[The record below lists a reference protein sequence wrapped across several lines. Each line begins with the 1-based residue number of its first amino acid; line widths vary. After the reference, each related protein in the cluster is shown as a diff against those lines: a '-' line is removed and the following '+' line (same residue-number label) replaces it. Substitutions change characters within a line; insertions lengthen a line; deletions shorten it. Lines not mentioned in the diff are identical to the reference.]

1 MEQHEYSYEH
11 LIKKCELTK
20 NYRDIYF
27 SFIQSLFEITGDLD
41 EVHEKNISNKDTKKL
56 AHCVGELSDNIKGEL
71 WRELE
76 RQSLDVI
83 YEKEILAITRNQK
96 GDIIS

>member
-11 LIKKCELTK
+11 LVKKCELTK
-20 NYRDIYF
+20 NHRDIYF

-41 EVHEKNISNKDTKKL
+41 EVHEKNILNPETKRL
-56 AHCVGELSDNIKGEL
+56 ANVVSELSGTIKLEL

-76 RQSLDVI
+76 RQSLSVI
-83 YEKEILAITRNQK
+83 YEKEILAIERNQN
-96 GDIIS
+96 GEIIS

>member
-1 MEQHEYSYEH
+1 MEQNDYSYEH

-20 NYRDIYF
+20 FNREIYF

-41 EVHEKNISNKDTKKL
+41 EVHEKNISVKENKKL

-83 YEKEILAITRNQK
+83 YEKEILAITRDKK

>member
-20 NYRDIYF
+20 NHRDIYF

-41 EVHEKNISNKDTKKL
+41 EVHEKNISDKNTKKL

>member
-20 NYRDIYF
+20 NHRDIYF